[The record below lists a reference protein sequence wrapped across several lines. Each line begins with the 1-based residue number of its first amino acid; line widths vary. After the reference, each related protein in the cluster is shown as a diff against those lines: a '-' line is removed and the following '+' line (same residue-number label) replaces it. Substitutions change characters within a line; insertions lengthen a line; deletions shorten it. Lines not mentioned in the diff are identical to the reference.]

1 MPAGS
6 VAYLGGNG
14 NSAVGVPKMFTHL
27 FQSFNRDVYS
37 ALNDYI
43 DSNPV
48 PKVWIRYG
56 LKTGDQ
62 GKMTDWELH
71 TIVSVKAN
79 PSSTADTSLGDFFT
93 MVTADFLYAMQKD
106 ERVATRKGRVSD
118 MVQAMASSAGFEK
131 FSIEPTD
138 LDYALIQT
146 FQSDYDFIK
155 HRLLPIASN
164 KDSASGYLLFARGEF
179 IHFHTANYQL
189 SGVYVF
195 DYGASI
201 HDATDVST
209 SNMGNSNEILQI
221 NGMKLVAYDPLQG
234 ITKNWETN
242 PNRELVLSGSSPKR
256 SGTSYFTGHVG
267 QNQLSNMYAESQWQY
282 ANDKASAYEF
292 SFTISNFPHIG
303 VGDIVSGKFQRGQ
316 GDRWEGLYLVKQVSH
331 TIENAKVMTRYRM
344 TRGEYVSQDGVPAQG
359 KKLSGLA
366 VDSSGLTSGTSGGF
380 QNESGMVVEV
390 NDPGRA

>member
-1 MPAGS
+1 M
-6 VAYLGGNG
+6 
-14 NSAVGVPKMFTHL
+14 SAIGHPKLFNHV
-27 FQSFNRDVYS
+27 FQSFNRDAYNEI
-37 ALNDYI
+37 NDYV
-43 DSNPV
+43 DSNPI

-56 LKTGDQ
+56 LQTGDQ

-71 TIVSVKAN
+71 TIVSVKSN

-93 MVTADFLYAMQKD
+93 MVTADFLYVMQKD
-106 ERVATRKGRVSD
+106 ERVSTRKGRISD
-118 MVQAMASSAGFEK
+118 MVQAMATVAGFEK

-138 LDYALIQT
+138 LDYALVQT
-146 FQSDYDFIK
+146 FQSDYDFITN
-155 HRLLPIASN
+155 RLLPIASN
-164 KDSASGYLLFARGEF
+164 KDSASSFLLFTRGEF

-189 SGVYVF
+189 SGVYEF
-195 DYGASI
+195 NYGSSV
-201 HDATDVST
+201 HDATNISI

-221 NGMKLVAYDPLQG
+221 NGLNLVAVDPLQG
-234 ITKNWETN
+234 VTINWKTN
-242 PNRELVLSGSSPKR
+242 PSRELILSDSSPQR
-256 SGTSYFTGHVG
+256 AGVSYKTGHVG

-282 ANDKASAYEF
+282 SIDKASAYEF
-292 SFTISNFPHIG
+292 EFTISNYPYIG
-303 VGDIVSGKFQRGQ
+303 VGDVVSSKLQRGQ
-316 GDRWEGLYLVKQVSH
+316 GDRWEGLYLVKKVTHS
-331 TIENAKVMTRYRM
+331 IENSRVLSHYKM